1 MVLIA
6 SAEFVTFDDDQFR
19 YFAARTS
26 TTSLSSFTSEPPP
39 ARARACTGKWDGI
52 YLVLF
57 VRVRTA
63 LTTVVAVATVQ
74 TATTTTT
81 MAMATATRL

>member
-6 SAEFVTFDDDQFR
+6 SAEFVAFDDQFR
-19 YFAARTS
+19 YFATRTS
-26 TTSLSSFTSEPPP
+26 TTSLSSFTSEPLP
-39 ARARACTGKWDGI
+39 ARARACTGEWGGI
-52 YLVLF
+52 SLVSF

-63 LTTVVAVATVQ
+63 TTAVVAVATVQ

-81 MAMATATRL
+81 AMATATWL